1 MKKKKAT
8 NNITGPVIMEKSY
21 KVSELAEMVN
31 GVVKGNPDAEITGVN
46 SLKLATAA
54 EASFLSNIKYRSQ
67 MDAGKAG
74 VILVVSDWKFEPKEG
89 QTLILCQNP
98 DKAFTKICNVF
109 APAPIQYT
117 PGIHPSAVVH
127 SSAKIAE
134 DVYIGPTAVIE
145 EGAVIGKGTVINACV
160 YVGPFVTIGENCLIY
175 PNVSIMRYCKLGS
188 KIIIHAGATIGADGF
203 GYNTTFTGLVKVPQN
218 GIVQID
224 NDVEIGA
231 NSTIDR
237 ARFGKTWIKKG
248 VKIDNL
254 VHVAH
259 NVIVGESSAL
269 IGQCGIAGS
278 AEIGRGVI
286 VAAQSGV
293 NGHITLGDGSK
304 VAGASAV
311 QRSVS
316 PGAMVFGTPAESEE
330 DFIERHMLP
339 RKVRKLTARLE
350 KLEALLAEKENKT
363 E

>member
-1 MKKKKAT
+1 
-8 NNITGPVIMEKSY
+8 MEKICTAA
-21 KVSELAEMVN
+21 ELAAMVN
-31 GVVKGNPDAEITGVN
+31 GVVKGNAELKITGVN
-46 SLKLATAA
+46 SLKLAGPT
-54 EASFLSNIKYRSQ
+54 EASFLSNIKYKSQ

-74 VILVVSDWKFEPKEG
+74 AVLVVSDWKFEPKEG

-98 DKAFTKICNVF
+98 DKAFTKVCNFF
-109 APAPIQYT
+109 APEPIRHEA
-117 PGIHPSAVVH
+117 GIHPSAVVH
-127 SSAKIAE
+127 PTAQIAE

-145 EGAVIGKGTVINACV
+145 EGAVIGKGSVIEACV
-160 YVGPFVTIGENCLIY
+160 YVGPFAAIGENSLIY
-175 PNVSIMRYCKLGS
+175 PNVSIMRYCKVGNRV
-188 KIIIHAGATIGADGF
+188 IIHAGATIGADGF

-259 NVIVGESSAL
+259 NVIVGECSAL

-311 QRSVS
+311 QRSVP

-339 RKVRKLTARLE
+339 RKVRKLAARIE
-350 KLEALLAEKENKT
+350 KLEALLAEKETKAQ
-363 E
+363 

>member
-67 MDAGKAG
+67 MDASKAG

-127 SSAKIAE
+127 PSAKIAE

-188 KIIIHAGATIGADGF
+188 KIIIHIHIFHGTK
-203 GYNTTFTGLVKVPQN
+203 NQRLP
-218 GIVQID
+218 
-224 NDVEIGA
+224 
-231 NSTIDR
+231 
-237 ARFGKTWIKKG
+237 
-248 VKIDNL
+248 
-254 VHVAH
+254 
-259 NVIVGESSAL
+259 L
-269 IGQCGIAGS
+269 IC
-278 AEIGRGVI
+278 
-286 VAAQSGV
+286 
-293 NGHITLGDGSK
+293 
-304 VAGASAV
+304 
-311 QRSVS
+311 
-316 PGAMVFGTPAESEE
+316 F
-330 DFIERHMLP
+330 F
-339 RKVRKLTARLE
+339 RKL
-350 KLEALLAEKENKT
+350 
-363 E
+363 

>member
-46 SLKLATAA
+46 SLKLATVA

-127 SSAKIAE
+127 PSAKIAE

-160 YVGPFVTIGENCLIY
+160 YVGPFVTIG
-175 PNVSIMRYCKLGS
+175 
-188 KIIIHAGATIGADGF
+188 
-203 GYNTTFTGLVKVPQN
+203 
-218 GIVQID
+218 
-224 NDVEIGA
+224 
-231 NSTIDR
+231 
-237 ARFGKTWIKKG
+237 
-248 VKIDNL
+248 
-254 VHVAH
+254 
-259 NVIVGESSAL
+259 
-269 IGQCGIAGS
+269 
-278 AEIGRGVI
+278 
-286 VAAQSGV
+286 
-293 NGHITLGDGSK
+293 
-304 VAGASAV
+304 
-311 QRSVS
+311 
-316 PGAMVFGTPAESEE
+316 
-330 DFIERHMLP
+330 
-339 RKVRKLTARLE
+339 
-350 KLEALLAEKENKT
+350 
-363 E
+363 